1 MACPDLHMYIVHSFT
16 QILNTDCTHGIFM
29 QILTLIAHMCLCM
42 PMSLCLSMAEM
53 SSLHNILSHVL
64 EQTYSFVVHN
74 STTNLGSATCSTC
87 RPVRQGKVCLLYT
100 SPSPRDATLSRMP
113 SSA

>member
-1 MACPDLHMYIVHSFT
+1 
-16 QILNTDCTHGIFM
+16 M

-87 RPVRQGKVCLLYT
+87 RPVRQGKVTQKEHFMKVKGSNLLIYIPAVT
-100 SPSPRDATLSRMP
+100 WKLYFA
-113 SSA
+113 